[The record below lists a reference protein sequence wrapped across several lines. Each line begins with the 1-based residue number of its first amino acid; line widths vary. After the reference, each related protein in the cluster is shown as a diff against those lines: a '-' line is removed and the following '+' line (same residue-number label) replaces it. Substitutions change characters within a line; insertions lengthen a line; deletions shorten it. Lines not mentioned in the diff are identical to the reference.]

1 MQFSDI
7 PGFKEEKEALTN
19 AVKNNHLAHAHMF
32 AGKQGGANLALAIAF
47 GQFINCENPSE
58 TDSCG
63 TCASCRQFTQFTHP
77 DLHFIFPTGGTS
89 KLASK
94 DAVSSALMTEWR
106 SFLKEY
112 SYPVIND
119 WAAFYGGQDKQLSIS
134 KEESRNIVRSLSLS
148 TFGSGY
154 KVMIIWLPEYLHPSA
169 ANAILKILEEP
180 PGKTIFILVS
190 CDLEAILPTIL
201 SRTQILTVSNFSEEE
216 LKGLLVEKGVE
227 ESQAIQLA
235 RLSDGNVS
243 KALAYMDQADQDTH
257 KLFQEW
263 MRTCYKR
270 DYSELVDWADKYQKL
285 GKMNQKSLLE
295 YGIHMMRESLIGI
308 SQAEDLYR
316 LSGSERDFIENFQKV
331 LNTKKI
337 ERVYELLN
345 ESLYHI
351 ERNVNARLMFLN
363 LSLNLVKAL
372 R

>member
-1 MQFSDI
+1 MQFKEI
-7 PGFKEEKEALTN
+7 PGFKDEKAALIQ

-32 AGKQGGANLALAIAF
+32 AGKQGGANLALAVAF
-47 GQFINCENPSE
+47 GQYINCENRLE
-58 TDSCG
+58 NDSCG
-63 TCASCRQFTQFTHP
+63 ECGSCRQFSQYTHP
-77 DLHFIFPTGGTS
+77 DLHFIFPTGGTA
-89 KLASK
+89 KLSSK

-106 SFLKEY
+106 SFLKDN
-112 SYPVIND
+112 PFPALND

-134 KEESRNIVRSLSLS
+134 KEEARNIVKSLSLS
-148 TFGSGY
+148 TFGGGY
-154 KVMIIWLPEYLHPSA
+154 KVMIIWLPEFLHPSA

-201 SRTQILTVSNFSEEE
+201 SRTQILTVGNFKEEE
-216 LKGLLVEKGVE
+216 LKELLVAKGVDE
-227 ESQAIQLA
+227 DQAFQLA
-235 RLSDGNVS
+235 RISEGNVS
-243 KALAYMDQADQDTH
+243 KAISYIGQEDQDTH

-270 DYSELVDWADKYQKL
+270 DYSELVSWADRYQKL

-295 YGIHMMRESLIGI
+295 YGLHMMRESLIGI
-308 SQAEDLYR
+308 SGAEELYR
-316 LSGSERDFIENFQKV
+316 MSGSEMDFIKNFQKV
-331 LNTKKI
+331 LNAKKV
-337 ERVYELLN
+337 ERVYELLS